1 MKLHNPL
8 NPPLASNSLS
18 ASAFASGGQRTAWRG
33 LTGSAPG
40 LAIAR
45 FADQYQGLILVVTS
59 DSAESYRLESEI
71 RFYRTN
77 QELEVLIFPDWE
89 TLAYD
94 PFSPHPDIISE
105 RLNTLSTLPGLSRG
119 VLIVPVRT
127 LMQRLPPESF
137 LAAHSLI
144 LDKSQHF
151 EIQSWKAR
159 FESAG
164 YRHVETVTERG
175 EYASR
180 GSLIDVFP
188 MGAKHAYRIDLF
200 DTEIDSLRTFD
211 PDTQRTLELV
221 SEVRLLP
228 AHEFPFNKDAIATFR
243 SRWFT
248 FFQVDHRN
256 CPIYQDVSSGF
267 APAGIEYY
275 LPLFFESLSSLFDYL
290 PANSLIVSS
299 DQTQAAAQ
307 NFWQDLENR
316 YENLRYDVERPIL
329 QPSELFLRVE
339 ELFAFIKP
347 RTQIVLDG
355 KQHPAHFKSG
365 ELPGIAANVRL
376 KNPAEELQK
385 FVMSQERRILFTAE
399 SAGRRDLVEEFVAR
413 AGLQPVRCDS
423 FQSFEEDGWDT
434 GITIS
439 DIEHPL
445 VIDGLSVITESQLLG
460 RSPESVRRKKD
471 RVIDADQIIR
481 NLTELHTGAA
491 VVHIEHGVGRYLGL
505 QTLEI
510 DGLTSEF
517 LTLAYA
523 NDAKLYVPVTSLQL
537 ISRYS
542 GADTSS
548 APLHKLGSDQWE
560 KAKRKAAEKIH
571 DVAAE
576 LLNIYARRESRPGV
590 SMCADHADYQQFS
603 DSFAFELTSDQAD
616 AIYSVVK
623 DMASVHS
630 MDRLVCGDVGF
641 GKTEVAMRAA
651 FIAVQA
657 GRQVAILVP
666 TTLLAQQHMDTFADR
681 FAEWPVNI
689 EMVSRLR
696 TEAEIDNTRKKL
708 ISGKVDIIIGTHR
721 LLNKA
726 FNFKEI
732 GLVIIDEEHR
742 FGVRQKERLKDLR
755 AEVDLL
761 TLTATPIPR
770 TLNMAMGGIRDLSII
785 ATPPAKRLAIKTFVL
800 QWNKQIVREAMA
812 RELMRGGQVFYLHN
826 EVRSIERC
834 ATELTELLP
843 DVRIGIGHGQMPT
856 KQLETVMSD
865 FHHRRTN
872 LLLCTT
878 IIENGIDISNANT
891 IIVERADKFGL
902 AQLHQLRGRVG
913 RSHRQ
918 AYAYL
923 LTPHPKAMTSDAVK
937 RLEAIEAAG
946 ELGIGF
952 ALATQDMEIRGAGEL
967 LGGEQSGQIESIG
980 FSLYMKML
988 DRAVSAIRSGVT
1000 PNLDQSLEPGYELN
1014 LHLPALIPE
1023 DYLADVH
1030 TRLIMYKRIAN
1041 AGDETELD
1049 ALRAEMID
1057 RFGDCP
1063 TALRNMFK
1071 ITRLKLRLVPLGISR
1086 ADFTRSGG
1094 RLEFRQNTPVDPM
1107 VLVRLMQSM
1116 PNTYRLEGANILRI
1130 SKALE
1135 EPDVRFEFLENLI
1148 QELEP
1153 PAQTISSL
1161 QASV

>member
-8 NPPLASNSLS
+8 LPPQVHDIAPEST
-18 ASAFASGGQRTAWRG
+18 SGSRGHRTAWTG
-33 LTGSAPG
+33 LKGSASG

-45 FADQYQGLILVVTS
+45 YADQYQGLILVITN
-59 DSAESYRLESEI
+59 DSAESYKLESEI
-71 RFYRTN
+71 RFYRSSDD
-77 QELEVLIFPDWE
+77 LEVLVFPDWE
-89 TLAYD
+89 TLVYD

-105 RLNTLSTLPGLSRG
+105 RLNTLSTLPTLSQG
-119 VLIVPVRT
+119 ILIVPVRT

-137 LAAHSLI
+137 LGAHSLV
-144 LDKSQHF
+144 LDKSQSF
-151 EIQSWKAR
+151 DIKSWRAR

-180 GSLIDVFP
+180 GSLMDVFP

-211 PDTQRTLELV
+211 PETQRTLNLV
-221 SEVRLLP
+221 SQVRLLP
-228 AHEFPFNKDAIATFR
+228 AHEFPFNDAAITQFR
-243 SRWFT
+243 NRWHSKFE
-248 FFQVDHRN
+248 VDQRK
-256 CPIYQDVSSGF
+256 CPVYQDVSSGF

-275 LPLFFESLSSLFDYL
+275 MPLFFESLSSLFDYL
-290 PANSLIVSS
+290 PARSLIVSS
-299 DQTQAAAQ
+299 SQTQSAAEG
-307 NFWQDLENR
+307 FWQDLESR
-316 YENLRYDVERPIL
+316 HENLRYDIERPIL
-329 QPSELFLRVE
+329 DPSELYLRVE

-347 RTQIVLDG
+347 LTQIVLDG
-355 KQHPAHFKSG
+355 QQHPLHFETH
-365 ELPGIAANVRL
+365 ELPDITANIRL
-376 KNPAEELQK
+376 KNPAENLRE
-385 FVMSQERRILFTAE
+385 FVLSRERRILFTAE
-399 SAGRRDLVEEFVAR
+399 SAGRRDLVEEFIAR
-413 AGLQPVRCDS
+413 AGLKPTRCDS
-423 FQSFEEDGWDT
+423 FQSFEADGWDT
-434 GITIS
+434 GITLS

-445 VIDGLSVITESQLLG
+445 LLDGLAVITESQLLG
-460 RSPESVRRKKD
+460 RSSESTRRKKD
-471 RVIDADQIIR
+471 RAIDADQIIR

-517 LTLAYA
+517 LTLEYA
-523 NDAKLYVPVTSLQL
+523 NNAKLYVPVTSLQL

-542 GADTSS
+542 GADANS

-576 LLNIYARRESRPGV
+576 LLNIYARRQSRPGV
-590 SMCADHADYQQFS
+590 SMRATEADYQQFA
-603 DSFAFELTSDQAD
+603 DSFAFELTPDQAD
-616 AIYSVVK
+616 AIDSVVE
-623 DMASVHS
+623 DMASIHS

-651 FIAVQA
+651 FVAVQA
-657 GRQVAILVP
+657 GKQVAILVP
-666 TTLLAQQHMDTFADR
+666 TTLLAQQHQDTFADR
-681 FAEWPVNI
+681 FAEWPINI
-689 EMVSRLR
+689 ELVSRLR
-696 TEAEIDNTRKKL
+696 TEAEIEETRKKL
-708 ISGKVDIIIGTHR
+708 VSGHVDVIIGTHR

-726 FNFKEI
+726 FNFKDL

-785 ATPPAKRLAIKTFVL
+785 ATPPAKRLSIKTFVL

-826 EVRSIERC
+826 EVRSIERF
-834 ATELTELLP
+834 ASELTELLP

-878 IIENGIDISNANT
+878 IIENGIDIPNANT

-937 RLEAIEAAG
+937 RLEAIQAAG
-946 ELGIGF
+946 ELGVGF

-988 DRAVSAIRSGVT
+988 DRAVSAIKSGVT
-1000 PNLDQSLEPGYELN
+1000 PNLDQSLEPGNELN
-1014 LHLPALIPE
+1014 LHVSTLIPE
-1023 DYLADVH
+1023 DYLADIH

-1041 AGDETELD
+1041 AEDDTELD
-1049 ALRAEMID
+1049 TLRAEMID
-1057 RFGDCP
+1057 RFGECP
-1063 TALRNMFK
+1063 PALRNMFRAAK
-1071 ITRLKLRLVPLGISR
+1071 LKLRLVPLGISR
-1086 ADFTRSGG
+1086 ADFTRNGG
-1094 RLEFRQNTPVDPM
+1094 RIEFRQNTTVDPI
-1107 VLVRLMQSM
+1107 VLVRLMQSK
-1116 PNTYRLEGANILRI
+1116 PNTYNLEGANVLRI
-1130 SKALE
+1130 SKAL
-1135 EPDVRFEFLENLI
+1135 DNSDNRFEFLEKLI

-1153 PAQTISSL
+1153 TPRTESDL
-1161 QASV
+1161 QASA

>member
-1 MKLHNPL
+1 MNSHNPQ
-8 NPPLASNSLS
+8 NPPQINGLASSS
-18 ASAFASGGQRTAWRG
+18 AGYRTAWKG
-33 LTGSAPG
+33 LKGSASG

-45 FADQYQGLILVVTS
+45 FAEDFQGLVLVVTR
-59 DSAESYRLESEI
+59 DSAESYKLESEI
-71 RFYRTN
+71 RFYRKDSA
-77 QELEVLIFPDWE
+77 LEVLIFPDWE
-89 TLAYD
+89 TLVYD

-105 RLNTLSTLPGLSRG
+105 RLNTLSSLPVLTRG
-119 VLIVPVRT
+119 VLLVPVLT
-127 LMQRLPPESF
+127 LMQRLPPQSF
-137 LAAHSLI
+137 LGAHSLI
-144 LDKSQHF
+144 LDKSQSF
-151 EIQSWKAR
+151 DIQSWRTR

-180 GSLIDVFP
+180 GSLMDVFP
-188 MGAKHAYRIDLF
+188 MGANHAYRIDLF

-211 PDTQRTLELV
+211 PETQRTIDV
-221 SEVRLLP
+221 VQEVRLLP
-228 AHEFPFNKDAIATFR
+228 AHEFPFNKEAIATFR
-243 SRWFT
+243 NRWHSCFE
-248 FFQVDHRN
+248 VDHRK
-256 CPIYQDVSSGF
+256 CPVYQDVSSGF

-275 LPLFFESLSSLFDYL
+275 LPLFFEGLTSLFDYL
-290 PANSLIVSS
+290 PESVVIISPEDTRSV
-299 DQTQAAAQ
+299 AQ
-307 NFWQDLENR
+307 NFWVELESR

-329 QPSELFLRVE
+329 GPAELFLRVE
-339 ELFAFIKP
+339 ELFAQIKP
-347 RTQIVLDG
+347 RHQIVLDG
-355 KQHPAHFKSG
+355 SQHSVHFDSY
-365 ELPGIAANVRL
+365 ELPDVAANVRL
-376 KNPAEELQK
+376 KKPADSLQK
-385 FVMSQERRILFTAE
+385 FVMSSERRILFTAE

-413 AGLQPVRCDS
+413 AGLNPTRCDS
-423 FQSFEEDGWDT
+423 FQSFEEEGWDL
-434 GITIS
+434 GITLS
-439 DIEHPL
+439 DIEYPL
-445 VIDGLSVITESQLLG
+445 VLDNLAVITESQLLG
-460 RSPESVRRKKD
+460 ISPESVRRKKD
-471 RVIDADQIIR
+471 RAIDADQIIR
-481 NLTELHTGAA
+481 NLTELHAGAA

-510 DGLTSEF
+510 DGLTAEF
-517 LTLAYA
+517 LTLQYA
-523 NDAKLYVPVTSLQL
+523 NEAKLYVPVTSLQL

-542 GADTSS
+542 GADVSS

-576 LLNIYARRESRPGV
+576 LLNIYARRESRPGI
-590 SMCADHADYQQFS
+590 SMRASEADYRQFAE
-603 DSFAFELTSDQAD
+603 SFAFELTPDQED
-616 AIYSVVK
+616 AINKVVA
-623 DMASVHS
+623 DMASIHS

-657 GRQVAILVP
+657 GKQVAILVP
-666 TTLLAQQHMDTFADR
+666 TTLLAQQHLDTFSDR
-681 FAEWPVNI
+681 FAEWPINI
-689 EMVSRLR
+689 ELVSRLR
-696 TEAEIDNTRKKL
+696 TESEIEDTRKKL
-708 ISGKVDIIIGTHR
+708 RAGKVDIIIGTHR

-732 GLVIIDEEHR
+732 GLVVIDEEHR

-785 ATPPAKRLAIKTFVL
+785 ATPPAKRLSIKTFVL
-800 QWNKQIVREAMA
+800 RWNKQIVREALA

-834 ATELTELLP
+834 ASEIAELLP
-843 DVRIGIGHGQMPT
+843 DIRVGIGHGQMPT
-856 KQLETVMSD
+856 KQLERVMSD

-878 IIENGIDISNANT
+878 IIENGIDIPNANT

-923 LTPHPKAMTSDAVK
+923 LTPHPKAMTSDAKK

-988 DRAVSAIRSGVT
+988 DRAVSAIKSGVT

-1041 AGDETELD
+1041 AIDDEELD
-1049 ALRAEMID
+1049 ELRAEMID
-1057 RFGDCP
+1057 RFGECP
-1063 TALRNMFK
+1063 VALRNMFR
-1071 ITRLKLRLVPLGISR
+1071 ITKLKLRLISLGISR
-1086 ADFTRSGG
+1086 ADFTRNGG
-1094 RLEFRQNTPVDPM
+1094 RIEFRQNTRVDPI
-1107 VLVRLMQSM
+1107 VLVRLMQAK
-1116 PNTYRLEGANILRI
+1116 PDTFRLDGANVLRI
-1130 SKALE
+1130 TQPLE
-1135 EPDVRFEFLENLI
+1135 QADSRFEFIESLLQKLTPDTQSI
-1148 QELEP
+1148 QPLK
-1153 PAQTISSL
+1153 
-1161 QASV
+1161 ASA